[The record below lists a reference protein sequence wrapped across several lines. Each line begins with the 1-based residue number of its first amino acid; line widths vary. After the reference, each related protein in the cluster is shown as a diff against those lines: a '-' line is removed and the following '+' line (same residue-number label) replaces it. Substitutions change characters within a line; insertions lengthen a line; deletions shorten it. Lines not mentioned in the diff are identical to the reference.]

1 MLSSINRFKSGGVYH
16 HAFSEQVFLLKYT
29 LQ

>member
-1 MLSSINRFKSGGVYH
+1 MLSSINNLKGGGVYH

-29 LQ
+29 LL